1 MPAALAAR
9 LFEREGAKR
18 VVIDPQLEN
27 ERAIRGC
34 EKAGFRERVLLR
46 NHALHE
52 GEPRCRWGMVREP
65 VIGAGSRTRGS
76 A

>member
-1 MPAALAAR
+1 MPAALAPR

-34 EKAGFRERVLLR
+34 EKAGFRKRVLLR
-46 NHALHE
+46 NHESHE
-52 GEPRCRWGMVREP
+52 GEPRYRWGRACEP
-65 VIGAGSRTRGS
+65 VIGAGSRTWGS